1 MDRFSKRIGRH
12 LCGPTEV
19 WTKITLHVGIW
30 NLPEEGWLKCNTDG
44 AYRGNPGQSCYA
56 FCIRNTQ
63 GNILYAEAKRLG
75 QMTNMEAKIKAILHG
90 LIYFSRKEKD
100 NIIVETGSLVLQKII
115 LKEWKI
121 TLHIRED
128 IEKIHQVAATR
139 NILITHIYRESN

>member
-1 MDRFSKRIGRH
+1 
-12 LCGPTEV
+12 
-19 WTKITLHVGIW
+19 
-30 NLPEEGWLKCNTDG
+30 
-44 AYRGNPGQSCYA
+44 
-56 FCIRNTQ
+56 
-63 GNILYAEAKRLG
+63 
-75 QMTNMEAKIKAILHG
+75 MTNMEAKIKAILHG